1 MDLQRFYA
9 GACFDAYRYLGGH
22 MEAEGGV
29 FRTFA
34 PSAAGVSLLAEW
46 EDWQERPMERV
57 LDGNFWEARSP
68 GAVPGQRYKYRI
80 WKRDGSFLDHCDP
93 YGFWMEKRPHTA
105 SVLCGPEQDYIFC
118 DQAWMAAR
126 TTCQDRPLH
135 IYEVHAGS
143 WKKPGPGPEDWY
155 DWDQLGELLLPYV
168 QELGCNYIE
177 FLPLSEHPSDAS
189 WGYQNTGFFSPTS
202 RYGSPRQL
210 KAFVD
215 RCHQEGV
222 GVLLDF
228 VPVHF
233 AVDDY
238 ALWQYDGTALYEYPH
253 SDVGVSEWGS
263 CNFMHS
269 RGEVRSFLQSAA
281 QYWLEEF
288 HFDGLRMDAVSRL
301 IYWQGDPARGEN
313 QNGLAFLRGMN
324 LGLKALHP
332 TAILAAEDSTAW
344 PGVTAPAQEG
354 GLGFDYK
361 WDIGW
366 MHDTLTYF
374 QSPPHQRPE
383 KYHQLT
389 FSMDYF
395 YNERYLLPLSH
406 DEGVHGKAT
415 IAQKMYGEYEG
426 KFPQARALYLYM
438 MAHPGKKLNFM
449 GFELAQLREWDERR
463 QQDWELLRYPVHDGF
478 AHFIQT
484 LNHLYLESP
493 ALWQQDYSREGF
505 RWLACEPGPACLY
518 AWERRGGGQRLVCLV
533 CLGDAPAAGTLQIPG
548 AKGLTCLL
556 STEEARFGGKE
567 SALPQEQLPQAGAFP
582 VALAPNSGQLWLVEE
597 GACSQ

>member
-1 MDLQRFYA
+1 M
-9 GACFDAYRYLGGH
+9 
-22 MEAEGGV
+22 V
-29 FRTFA
+29 T
-34 PSAAGVSLLAEW
+34 
-46 EDWQERPMERV
+46 
-57 LDGNFWEARSP
+57 GNA
-68 GAVPGQRYKYRI
+68 K
-80 WKRDGSFLDHCDP
+80 
-93 YGFWMEKRPHTA
+93 
-105 SVLCGPEQDYIFC
+105 
-118 DQAWMAAR
+118 
-126 TTCQDRPLH
+126 
-135 IYEVHAGS
+135 
-143 WKKPGPGPEDWY
+143 
-155 DWDQLGELLLPYV
+155 
-168 QELGCNYIE
+168 
-177 FLPLSEHPSDAS
+177 
-189 WGYQNTGFFSPTS
+189 
-202 RYGSPRQL
+202 
-210 KAFVD
+210 
-215 RCHQEGV
+215 
-222 GVLLDF
+222 
-228 VPVHF
+228 
-233 AVDDY
+233 
-238 ALWQYDGTALYEYPH
+238 
-253 SDVGVSEWGS
+253 
-263 CNFMHS
+263 
-269 RGEVRSFLQSAA
+269 
-281 QYWLEEF
+281 
-288 HFDGLRMDAVSRL
+288 
-301 IYWQGDPARGEN
+301 
-313 QNGLAFLRGMN
+313 
-324 LGLKALHP
+324 
-332 TAILAAEDSTAW
+332 
-344 PGVTAPAQEG
+344 EG

-374 QSPPHQRPE
+374 QSPPHQRPG

-415 IAQKMYGEYEG
+415 IAQKMYGGYEG

-548 AKGLTCLL
+548 AQRLTCLL

-567 SALPQEQLPQAGAFP
+567 PALPQVQLPQGGAFP
-582 VALAPNSGQLWLVEE
+582 VALAPNSGQLWLVGE
-597 GACSQ
+597 GSCSQ

>member
-1 MDLQRFYA
+1 MDFY
-9 GACFDAYRYLGGH
+9 GFYTGQLFDAYEFLGAHPGV
-22 MEAEGGV
+22 EGTV

-34 PSAAGVSLLAEW
+34 PGAAGIDLLL
-46 EDWQERPMERV
+46 DGQPRPMHKMG
-57 LDGNFWEARSP
+57 DGNFYELTVPDAPP
-68 GAVPGQRYKYRI
+68 GTPYEYRI
-80 WKRDGSFLDHCDP
+80 HTRDGQFTDHCDP
-93 YGFWMEKRPHTA
+93 YGFGMDLRPAHRSIVRDLGEYTFRDAHWM
-105 SVLCGPEQDYIFC
+105 
-118 DQAWMAAR
+118 R
-126 TTCQDRPLH
+126 TRTDRRNEPLN
-135 IYEVHAGS
+135 IYEMHLGS
-143 WKKPGPGPEDWY
+143 WRRKPDGTVYNYEELAGPLADYLCESGY
-155 DWDQLGELLLPYV
+155 NYV
-168 QELGCNYIE
+168 E
-177 FLPLSEHPSDAS
+177 FLPLAEHPCDES
-189 WGYQNTGFFSPTS
+189 WGYQITGFFAPTS
-202 RYGSPRQL
+202 RYGTAAQL
-210 KAFVD
+210 MALVD
-215 RCHQEGV
+215 TLHRRGIGV
-222 GVLLDF
+222 IMDF
-228 VPVHF
+228 VPAHF
-233 AVDDY
+233 ALDPY
-238 ALWQYDGTALYEYPH
+238 ALARYDGTALYEYPH
-253 SDVGVSEWGS
+253 NDVGVSEWGS

-374 QSPPHQRPE
+374 QSPPHQRPG

-567 SALPQEQLPQAGAFP
+567 PALPQEQLPQGGAFP

-597 GACSQ
+597 GSCSQ